1 MLPLPLKMPGS
12 KRRTFAQILPHLPR
26 PMPGCGVVV
35 PFFGTG
41 ADSYYMHQAGLR
53 LDVLADGN
61 PHLVSLLVALRARG
75 PEVCAEVVRQAAEVP
90 SDGVGQ
96 HAWYYAAR
104 ARYNEANAWRPEGD
118 SEEAARFFLVWRV
131 AVNGLMRCNAEGRLN
146 MASGANAKYTK
157 RTIYDADA
165 LAAFACWLGEVP
177 PVSLAEYP
185 ETLARALPG
194 DLAYLDP
201 PYEGTFDGYFGKRFK
216 TDDLV
221 REVRGAEL
229 RGVLWAMSNSA
240 QARWAVDFPG
250 AAVLTV
256 DRAGTFSGDT
266 ADRGTVAEALVVGR
280 VPPHTPPAEPPR
292 PLWP

>member
-1 MLPLPLKMPGS
+1 MAPLPLTMPGS

-26 PMPGCGVVV
+26 PTPGRGVVV

-53 LDVLADGN
+53 LDALADGN

-75 PEVCAEVVRQAAEVP
+75 PEVCAE
-90 SDGVGQ
+90 
-96 HAWYYAAR
+96 AAR
-104 ARYNEANAWRPEGD
+104 LDALVPRDLEGQRAWFLSARTAYNGVPAWRPHVD
-118 SEEAARFFLVWRV
+118 VEAAALFLLVWR
-131 AVNGLMRCNAEGRLN
+131 AAFNGLARCNSRGEV
-146 MASGANAKYTK
+146 NAPAGMSEKTGPK

-165 LAAFACWLGEVP
+165 LAAFARWLSEVP

-201 PYEGTFDGYFGKRFK
+201 PYEGTFDGYFGKQFK

-221 REVRGAEL
+221 CEVRNAES
-229 RGVLWAMSNSA
+229 RGVLWAMSNSV
-240 QARWAVDFPG
+240 QTRWAADFPG
-250 AAVLTV
+250 AVALTV
-256 DRAGTFSGDT
+256 GRAGTVSCDG
-266 ADRGTVAEALVVGR
+266 AGRGKVAEALVVGR
-280 VPPHTPPAEPPR
+280 SGLRAIAA
-292 PLWP
+292 

>member
-1 MLPLPLKMPGS
+1 MPGS

-26 PMPGCGVVV
+26 PTPGRGVVV

-61 PHLVSLLVALRARG
+61 PHLVSLLRSLREK
-75 PEVCAEVVRQAAEVP
+75 PTETCAEARRLAADWPQSGEAQY
-90 SDGVGQ
+90 D
-96 HAWYYAAR
+96 WYYEKRAAYCAAVLDPHVLHVDASR
-104 ARYNEANAWRPEGD
+104 AAL
-118 SEEAARFFLVWRV
+118 FLLVWRT
-131 AVNGLMRCNAEGRLN
+131 AFNRLLECNGRGIYNAPAGV
-146 MASGANAKYTK
+146 SAKYPK

-165 LAAFACWLGEVP
+165 LAAFARWLGEVP

-201 PYEGTFDGYFGKRFK
+201 PYEGTFDGYFGKRFR

-221 REVRGAEL
+221 REVRGAES
-229 RGVLWAMSNSA
+229 RGVLWAMSNSM
-240 QARWAVDFPG
+240 QARWAADFPG
-250 AAVLTV
+250 ATVLTV
-256 DRAGTFSGDT
+256 DRAGTVSCDG
-266 ADRGTVAEALVVGR
+266 AGRGKVAEALVVGR
-280 VPPHTPPAEPPR
+280 SGLRAIAA
-292 PLWP
+292 